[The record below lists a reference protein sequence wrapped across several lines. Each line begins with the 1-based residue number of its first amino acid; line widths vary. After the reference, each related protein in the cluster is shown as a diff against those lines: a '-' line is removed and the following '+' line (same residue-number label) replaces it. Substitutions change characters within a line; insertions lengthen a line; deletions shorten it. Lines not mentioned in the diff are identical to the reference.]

1 MQCKNHLRKKNLA
14 LVVSAVSTMLAGG
27 VSTSAIAQ
35 SESLEEIVVTGSR
48 IVRRDLDAPSPIVT
62 IGSESFENSSSS
74 NIENVLNQMPQ
85 FVPAG
90 TQFGG
95 GIQNT
100 PTSTPGAATLNL
112 RGLGTNRNLV
122 LIDGRRAQP
131 SNASLVVD
139 INTIPASA
147 IANVEVITGG
157 ASAVYGPDAMAG
169 VVNFILKDNF
179 EGVEFDFSGSR
190 TAEDDGAQQR
200 ASMLMGMNSADGR
213 GNIMIG
219 VDWTTREDALQR
231 DRSFYVNGWFD
242 PNNPGGQFVQP
253 SSFGAGER
261 LPGIGGNAPSQ
272 AAVDSL
278 FPQVPP
284 GTVGVTSEFRF
295 NEDGSIFV
303 GQNGGLGYNGPL
315 NCLSGC
321 GPFTGIKKLAN
332 GDLDQ
337 VTTTGYI
344 STPMERHSLFLRG
357 NYDLTDNVNAYVQST
372 YSNNNISTR
381 GGIPPAI
388 TVWQSPVV
396 RDGRAL
402 PADLNTLLDSR
413 AQPDAD
419 WSLYRVL
426 DFNGPIEV
434 DHNDNVWQFIA
445 GLRGEMMDGDW
456 TWDAYVS
463 RGDTRRSSDYHHM
476 PSLQRYQFLINQNN
490 FGQGSGFVNSGRSY
504 SVSCPS
510 GLPIFESFVPDPE
523 CVDGFDTRQVDR
535 SRLTQEIAEINIQG
549 GLGNW
554 FELPAGEVRFAAGAS
569 YRENTYGFFPGNP
582 ANSVVENPI
591 GTFSSNGSGGEID
604 VSEYYVEALVPVL
617 DGLNL
622 ELGYRYSDFST
633 AGGQD
638 TYKAMFTWDAME
650 GVSFRGGYQFAT
662 RAPNI
667 AELFSA
673 PSLEVV
679 GFPLNDLCAVTT
691 LAPWGNV
698 PENPDRLQVQQL
710 CRDII
715 GNDTSGFDT
724 QTYSITGLPGADGF
738 HRANPPFFPLEIEI
752 VKGNPN
758 VGPEQGETFTIGA
771 IISDPFGIENL
782 TITADYY
789 DIEITDTISPISSSA
804 VYNDCFNSNG
814 SSNPTYDVN
823 YAPCQLIRRNPST
836 GDRAE
841 VDALYSNLGLLTT
854 TGVDLTAN
862 WSYDVGPGTFG
873 VNTSLNFLDSF
884 EYQESPDT
892 ALIDATGT
900 LDQGGLFDFRSF
912 TTFSYRWDDFSVGLT
927 WQHLSDIDSDASAS
941 NPTTTIQGAGS
952 YDLFNLNATY
962 NWNNYS
968 VRLGIDNL
976 FDEDPETID
985 NNPGIDSNSNST
997 NPGFYDVLGTRFY
1010 LGLKASF

>member
-1 MQCKNHLRKKNLA
+1 MRRKHNLRKKNLA

-35 SESLEEIVVTGSR
+35 DDTLEEIVVTGSR

-62 IGSESFENSSSS
+62 IGSESFENSSSN

-90 TQFGG
+90 TQFGNG

-131 SNASLVVD
+131 ANASLVVD

-179 EGVEFDFSGSR
+179 EGVEFDFNGST
-190 TAEDDGAQQR
+190 TAEDDGSQQR
-200 ASMLMGMNSADGR
+200 ASMLMGLNSADGR

-219 VDWTTREDALQR
+219 VDYTTREDVLQK
-231 DRSFYVNGWFD
+231 DRSFFVNGWLD
-242 PNNPGGQFVQP
+242 PNNPGGQFMQP
-253 SSFGAGER
+253 STFGAGER
-261 LPGIGGNAPSQ
+261 LRGIGGNGPSQ
-272 AAVDSL
+272 AAVDGL
-278 FPQVPP
+278 FPQAAP
-284 GTVGVTSEFRF
+284 GTVGTTSEFRF
-295 NEDGSIFV
+295 NQDGSVFV
-303 GQNGGLGYNGPL
+303 NQGGLGYNGPI
-315 NCLSGC
+315 NCLEGC
-321 GPFTGIKKLAN
+321 GSFTGIKRLAS
-332 GDLDQ
+332 GGLDQ
-337 VTTTGYI
+337 VNINGYA

-357 NYDLTDNVNAYVQST
+357 NYDLTDNVNAYVQAT
-372 YSNNNISTR
+372 YTNTNIGTR
-381 GGIPPAI
+381 GNIPPAI

-413 AQPDAD
+413 AQPDVD

-434 DHNDNVWQFIA
+434 DHNDNVYQFVA
-445 GLRGEMMDGDW
+445 GLKGDFMEGDW

-463 RGDTRRSSDYHHM
+463 RGDTRRSSDYQHM

-510 GLPIFESFVPDPE
+510 GLPIFEDFVPDAE

-535 SRLTQEIAEINIQG
+535 SRLTQEIAEINLQG
-549 GLGNW
+549 GL
-554 FELPAGEVRFAAGAS
+554 FDLPAGEVRVAIGAS

-591 GTFSSNGSGGEID
+591 GTFSSNGSSGEID
-604 VSEYYVEALVPVL
+604 VSEYYAEAIVPVIE
-617 DGLNL
+617 GLNL

-650 GVSFRGGYQFAT
+650 GVNFRGGYQFAT

-698 PENPDRLQVQQL
+698 PGNPDRAQVQQL

-724 QTYSITGLPGADGF
+724 QTYSITGFDGADGF
-738 HRANPPFFPLEIEI
+738 HRQNPPFFPLEIEI
-752 VKGNPN
+752 IQGNPN
-758 VGPEQGETFTIGA
+758 VGPEEGETYTIGA
-771 IISDPFGIENL
+771 VISDPFGIENL

-804 VYNDCFNSNG
+804 VYNTCFNSNG
-814 SSNPTYDVN
+814 SSNPTYDVTN
-823 YAPCQLIRRNPST
+823 ASCQLITRNAST
-836 GDRAE
+836 GDRSQ
-841 VDALYSNLGLLTT
+841 VDALYSNLGILTT
-854 TGVDLTAN
+854 QGVDVTAN
-862 WSYDVGPGTFG
+862 WTTDIGPGTLG
-873 VNTSLNFLDSF
+873 VNTAINFLDSF
-884 EYQESPDT
+884 EYQQSPDSP
-892 ALIDATGT
+892 LIDATGT
-900 LDQGGLFDFRSF
+900 LDQGGLFDFRAF

-927 WQHLSDIDSDASAS
+927 WQHLSDIDSEASAS
-941 NPTTTIQGAGS
+941 QPTTTIQGAGA
-952 YDLFNLNATY
+952 YDMFNLNASY
-962 NWNNYS
+962 NWENYS
-968 VRLGIDNL
+968 LRVGIDNL
-976 FDEDPETID
+976 FDEDPETIN

-997 NPGFYDVLGTRFY
+997 NAGFYDTLGTRY
-1010 LGLKASF
+1010 YIGLKASF

>member
-1 MQCKNHLRKKNLA
+1 MQRKQHLRKKNLA

-27 VSTSAIAQ
+27 MSTSAIAQ
-35 SESLEEIVVTGSR
+35 DDTLEEITVTGSR

-62 IGSESFENSSSS
+62 VGAESFENTSTN

-85 FVPAG
+85 FVPGG
-90 TQFGG
+90 TQFGNG

-131 SNASLVVD
+131 ANASLVVD

-179 EGVEFDFSGSR
+179 EGVEFDFTGST

-200 ASMLMGMNSADGR
+200 ASMLMGLNSADGR

-219 VDWTTREDALQR
+219 VDWTTREDVKQLDR
-231 DRSFYVNGWFD
+231 DFYVNGFLD
-242 PNNPGGQFVQP
+242 PNNPSGNFIQP
-253 SSFGAGER
+253 SGFGTGER
-261 LPGIGGNAPSQ
+261 LPGVGANPPSQ

-278 FPQVPP
+278 FPQLAP
-284 GTVGVTSEFRF
+284 GTVGNTSELRF
-295 NEDGSIFV
+295 NRDGTVFTDA
-303 GQNGGLGYNGPL
+303 GGHGYNGPL
-315 NCLSGC
+315 NCLDIEQC
-321 GPFTGIKKLAN
+321 REFTMIKQLSDGN
-332 GDLDQ
+332 LDQ
-337 VTTTGYI
+337 PQVLGYV

-357 NYDLTDNVNAYVQST
+357 NYDLTDNINAYVQAT
-372 YSNNNISTR
+372 YTNTNISTR

-396 RDGRAL
+396 RDGRPL

-434 DHNDNVWQFIA
+434 EHNDNVYQFTA
-445 GLRGEMMDGDW
+445 GLKGEFMDGDW

-463 RGDTRRSSDYHHM
+463 RGDTRRSSDYSHM

-510 GLPIFESFVPDPE
+510 GLPIFAGFTPDPE

-535 SRLTQEIAEINIQG
+535 SRLTQEIAELNIQG
-549 GLGNW
+549 GL
-554 FELPAGEVRFAAGAS
+554 FDLPAGEVRVAAGAS
-569 YRENTYGFFPGNP
+569 YRENTYAFFPGNP

-591 GTFSSNGSGGEID
+591 GTFSSNGSGGAID
-604 VSEYYVEALVPVL
+604 VMEYYVEALVPVIE
-617 DGLNL
+617 GLNL

-638 TYKAMFTWDAME
+638 TYKAMFTYEMNDMI
-650 GVSFRGGYQFAT
+650 SFRGGYQFAT

-698 PENPDRLQVQQL
+698 PGNPDRLQVQQL

-752 VKGNPN
+752 VQGNPN
-758 VGPEQGETFTIGA
+758 VAPEQGETYTIGA
-771 IISDPFGIENL
+771 VITDPFGIENL

-814 SSNPTYDVN
+814 SSNPSYDVN
-823 YAPCQLIRRNPST
+823 YAPCQLITRNAVS
-836 GDRAE
+836 GDRAQ

-854 TGVDLTAN
+854 QGVDVTAN
-862 WSYDVGPGTFG
+862 WNMDVGPGTFG

-884 EYQESPDT
+884 EYQQSPDSPQ
-892 ALIDATGT
+892 IDATGT
-900 LDQGGLFDFRSF
+900 LDQGGLFDFRTF
-912 TTFSYRWDDFSVGLT
+912 TTFSYRWDDFSIGLT
-927 WQHLSDIDSDASAS
+927 WRHLSDIDSEASS
-941 NPTTTIQGAGS
+941 SQPTTTIQGADS
-952 YDLFNLNATY
+952 YNMFNLNAGY
-962 NWNNYS
+962 NWGNYS
-968 VRLGIDNL
+968 LRVGIDNL
-976 FDEDPETID
+976 FDEDPESIN
-985 NNPGIDSNSNST
+985 NNPGIDSNSGTT
-997 NPGFYDVLGTRFY
+997 NAGYYDVLGTRYFV
-1010 LGLKASF
+1010 GLKASF